1 MMQYWKNKQRNL
13 IPSEAHSAGFTLV
26 ELMVSMTIFT
36 VLIVVGIGAVLQATS
51 QYYMASNMRA
61 IMDNLNF
68 VMEDMSR
75 NIRTGS
81 QIRCVTASTD
91 GIYPSYIVTG
101 TVGTTDDVVPA
112 SCADP
117 ADPQHKIIF
126 KSNSGANLTYI
137 IRPGAPTETV
147 NPNKILKIAGDSSAP
162 QVITPAEIEIDFEK
176 SGFTVRG
183 ASATADTLQPTVTI
197 RLAGTV
203 KYRTLTSKFAI
214 QNTVT
219 MRQLDQ

>member
-1 MMQYWKNKQRNL
+1 MMQFRHNNTSQ
-13 IPSEAHSAGFTLV
+13 AGFTLV

-36 VLIVVGIGAVLQATS
+36 VLVVVGIGAVLQATS

-81 QIRCVTASTD
+81 QIRCVTSATD
-91 GIYPSYIVTG
+91 SAYPGYIVSG
-101 TVGTTDDVVPA
+101 TVGSTDDVIPA

-126 KSNSGANLTYI
+126 KANSGTNLTYVI
-137 IRPGAPTETV
+137 TPPPPVETT
-147 NPNKILKIAGDSSAP
+147 NPNKIIKIAGDSSSP
-162 QVITPAEIEIDFEK
+162 QVITPAEIEIDFSK

-183 ASATADTLQPTVTI
+183 SSTTADGLQPTVTI

-203 KYRTLTSKFAI
+203 KYKTLTSKFAI
-214 QNTVT
+214 QNTVV
-219 MRQLDQ
+219 MRQLEQ